1 MHVTSNAQN
10 FSQAYYHYRFNH
22 TLHVHV
28 NSFLGTFI
36 SNSNICFPYNLILLT
51 ALRRKIITLTSKSLR
66 IKRKVLSNEL
76 WRTIKLTKYIIR
88 REINERAKRV
98 ANNGETYFRLQHTP
112 VSCGN
117 GDGNRHGHRT
127 GQQHQQQQ
135 RLVPSTAPPP
145 SAPTRGGIISGGNGP
160 NCPSDSKPDAGS
172 PLLSISE
179 VTNTLLNQ

>member
-10 FSQAYYHYRFNH
+10 FSQAYHYRFNH

-51 ALRRKIITLTSKSLR
+51 ALRRKKLR
-66 IKRKVLSNEL
+66 SRLNRWELKGKFYQMNL
-76 WRTIKLTKYIIR
+76 WRTIELTKYIIR
-88 REINERAKRV
+88 TEINEGAKRV

-117 GDGNRHGHRT
+117 GDGNRHGHRP

-135 RLVPSTAPPP
+135 RLVPPTAPPP